1 MTGIELLVVDDNPP
15 NRQLPGLIL
24 RKRGHTVIECESGEE
39 ALSWLQRRRFSHLLL
54 DISLPRVSGLDVCRL
69 VRTMPEGSQLQ
80 VIAYTAHALPDET
93 KEMLAAGFD
102 RILVKP
108 IRRQDLLGILG
119 LTTAQELHPP
129 PSNPA

>member
-24 RKRGHTVIECESGEE
+24 RKQGHTVIECASGEE

-54 DISLPRVSGLDVCRL
+54 DISLPRVSGLEVCRR

-80 VIAYTAHALPDET
+80 IIAYTAHALPDET

-108 IRRQDLLGILG
+108 IRRQDLLDVLG
-119 LTTAQELHPP
+119 ATSEQAPHQQTP
-129 PSNPA
+129 NPT